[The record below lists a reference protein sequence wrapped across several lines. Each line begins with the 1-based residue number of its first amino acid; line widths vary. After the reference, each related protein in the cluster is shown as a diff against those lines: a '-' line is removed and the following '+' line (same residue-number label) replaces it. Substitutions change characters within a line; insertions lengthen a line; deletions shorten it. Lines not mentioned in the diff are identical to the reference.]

1 MEGFIAIAGIFVMVV
16 LYVIAAVICMAIYML
31 PAIIAF
37 IRKHERRWLILALD
51 LVLGGTG
58 IGWIAALV
66 WACLSTKQES
76 AIIGGV
82 KDSAQSLKEMGD
94 K

>member
-1 MEGFIAIAGIFVMVV
+1 MEFIIGLGSFGILSILMF
-16 LYVIAAVICMAIYML
+16 VIAAGVYML

-37 IRKHERRWLILALD
+37 IRKHERRWLIFALD

-58 IGWIAALV
+58 VGWIVALV
-66 WACLSTKQES
+66 WACLSTKQEA

-82 KDSAQSLKEMGD
+82 KDQAQSLKEMNNE
-94 K
+94 